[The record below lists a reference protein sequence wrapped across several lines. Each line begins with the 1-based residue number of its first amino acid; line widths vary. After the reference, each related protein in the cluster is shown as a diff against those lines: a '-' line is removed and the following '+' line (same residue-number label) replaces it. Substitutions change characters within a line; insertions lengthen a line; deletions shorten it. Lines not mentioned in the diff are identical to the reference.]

1 MKTFCV
7 LLFMVFLGS
16 YNVVAQAPSVV
27 KAVGSTVSQP
37 ASADQEG
44 WKSNE
49 WNGLFFYQG
58 TGSPT
63 KLCVTD
69 GTNSGT
75 QFLADIGGGTVVSTI
90 PAQDFIYIITNRLA
104 SFSPFA
110 YEAQIWKSN
119 GTAAGTLLVYTMPQA
134 GISNSNVWT
143 SDRDAK
149 RNFSVS
155 GNSMFF
161 NGYDAANGNEL
172 WVTDGTA
179 AGTHIVKD
187 INAGTGSSNPLAFCK
202 LGSDI
207 YFTAIESSGRKLWKT
222 DGTGAGTIQIPVA
235 EPFFILDNAVGIV
248 NNKMIFYAH
257 NTVDGYEPY
266 VSDGTAAGTF
276 MLTNINPA
284 GNSWITQSQ
293 NAHLRFNNKHCF
305 FIANN
310 GTANA
315 LWRTDGTSAGT
326 IQLTTNAQGAFSGV
340 SGGGYTDVDE
350 NGLWM
355 IEYNSS
361 GSGNNEKLYRS
372 SGTIAGTYLVAQNL
386 SYAQYLKLY
395 KGGLWMASRN
405 IASAAN
411 TEPWRS
417 GGNAFTTNKAF
428 EIEPGNS
435 GSPTFTP
442 LSSNPYGFFVKN
454 GKLFFF
460 ASTSIPS
467 GHNLYQYTGDFTFNG
482 SLAGGR
488 WRDSINWNGLIPP
501 GITDTVYVNNG
512 TPNTLQVDGA
522 RAYAGVLNVGNNAN
536 INLLNTTDTLEVNNA
551 INSGTNTTLG
561 FPGVLA
567 LKNAN
572 GDTVKINGGFDI
584 NNIDVRS
591 TASVISGTIRLYS
604 SISFT
609 NGKLFLNN
617 NNFRLNVNTTTN
629 ASSANY
635 FVTNGTG
642 SVIAEGLGIGLS
654 TQPKLIPIG
663 TAGNYAPVT
672 ITNVGDADNFNA
684 RVINTIYQNYTGENP
699 SGQQY
704 VTGAVNNTWFINE
717 TIPGGSN
724 ATINLEWNLA
734 QELPLFNRAQ
744 AYLGHYISGAW
755 DLGTQ
760 GSASGSNPYNF
771 SRTNITSF
779 SPFGIMN
786 NNATLPLTF
795 LSFSAQKCNNNQV
808 CLNWKT
814 ANEQNVSHFEI
825 ERSTDGI
832 RFITIG
838 TKSAD
843 NQIQNTYT
851 AIDDIAALQ
860 NNKKIYYRIKEV
872 DIDGRGKQSVVRLI
886 QTDSKS
892 ITVYPSFITNS
903 FMVQNDANVKMQLQL
918 SGTDGKL
925 MMKQMINQGTNVVS
939 TEQLSRGVYFYRITG
954 NDGVV
959 NATGKI
965 IKQ

>member
-1 MKTFCV
+1 
-7 LLFMVFLGS
+7 MVFFGS
-16 YNVVAQAPSVV
+16 YSVLAQAPSVV
-27 KAVGSTVSQP
+27 KAVGSTVLQP

-69 GTNSGT
+69 GTNAGT
-75 QFLADIGGGTVVSTI
+75 EFLADIGGGTVVSTI
-90 PAQDFIYIITNRLA
+90 PAQDFMYIITNRLA
-104 SFSPFA
+104 SFTPIA

-155 GNSMFF
+155 GNSMYF

-179 AGTHIVKD
+179 TGTHIVKD

-222 DGTGAGTIQIPVA
+222 DGTGAGTLQIPVA

-276 MLTNINPA
+276 MLANINPS
-284 GNSWITQSQ
+284 GNSWISLSQ
-293 NAHLRFNNKHCF
+293 NAHLRFNSKYCF

-326 IQLTTNAQGAFSGV
+326 IQLTSNAQGAFSGV

-350 NGLWM
+350 SGLWM
-355 IEYNSS
+355 IQYNSA

-372 SGTIAGTYLVAQNL
+372 DGTVAGTYLVTTGL
-386 SYAQYLKLY
+386 SYAQYIKIY
-395 KGGLWMASRN
+395 KNGLWMASRN
-405 IASAAN
+405 TSSTAN

-417 GGNAFTTNKAF
+417 GGNAPTTNKAF

-454 GKLFFF
+454 NKLYFF

-467 GHNLYQYTGDFTFNG
+467 GHNLYQYQGGFIFNTT
-482 SLAGGR
+482 SLGNWSDTANWSGR
-488 WRDSINWNGLIPP
+488 LLP
-501 GITDTVYVNNG
+501 GITDSVILYLPATISGQTAYAGDLYFGSVGNITLPGATDSLIINTSFTPDCSGAISNSNGVVAFYNYKGDTVHTYNGFVAPVNLAILS
-512 TPNTLQVDGA
+512 NTSHVTYFNVVNQVQITQIGKNLNIKDGA
-522 RAYAGVLNVGNNAN
+522 RLIVNSRHLNFYAGQSTITTSPGSYIAMNGLGS
-536 INLLNTTDTLEVNNA
+536 IFLDNLGPAGFSNYFTLPV
-551 INSGTNTTLG
+551 GTNSSYLPVRIQNIGTTG
-561 FPGVLA
+561 SFKIRV
-567 LKNAN
+567 AN
-572 GDTVKINGGFDI
+572 GLYN
-584 NNIDVRS
+584 
-591 TASVISGTIRLYS
+591 AYSGD
-604 SISFT
+604 
-609 NGKLFLNN
+609 NP
-617 NNFRLNVNTTTN
+617 
-629 ASSANY
+629 
-635 FVTNGTG
+635 TG
-642 SVIAEGLGIGLS
+642 S
-654 TQPKLIPIG
+654 P
-663 TAGNYAPVT
+663 
-672 ITNVGDADNFNA
+672 
-684 RVINTIYQNYTGENP
+684 YT
-699 SGQQY
+699 
-704 VTGAVNNTWFINE
+704 TGAVSKTWYITE
-717 TIPGGSN
+717 IGHTGSN
-724 ATINLEWNLA
+724 VNLELEWPA
-734 QELPLFNRAQ
+734 AAEMPSFDRSQT
-744 AYLGHYISGAW
+744 YLGHYTSGSW
-755 DLGTQ
+755 NLGTP
-760 GSASGSNPYNF
+760 GATSGSNPYTF
-771 SRTNITSF
+771 IRTGITSF

-795 LSFSAQKCNNNQV
+795 LSFSAQKCNTNQV
-808 CLNWKT
+808 CLTWKT
-814 ANEQNVSHFEI
+814 SNEQNVSHFEI

-832 RFITIG
+832 NFTTIAMKHG
-838 TKSAD
+838 N
-843 NQIQNTYT
+843 NQVQNTYA
-851 AIDDIAALQ
+851 AIDDVSAIQ
-860 NNKKIYYRIKEV
+860 SMKKIYYRIKEV
-872 DIDGRGKQSVVRLI
+872 DNDGRSKQSNINLVQL
-886 QTDSKS
+886 DSKGVS
-892 ITVYPSFITNS
+892 LYPTLVSSSVTIQNNS
-903 FMVQNDANVKMQLQL
+903 GEKMQLLLLSADGRVISQQL
-918 SGTDGKL
+918 ITK
-925 MMKQMINQGTNVVS
+925 GTNIIS
-939 TEQLSRGVYFYRITG
+939 TEKLTAGLYIYKITG
-954 NDGVV
+954 MDEIINS
-959 NATGKI
+959 TGRI